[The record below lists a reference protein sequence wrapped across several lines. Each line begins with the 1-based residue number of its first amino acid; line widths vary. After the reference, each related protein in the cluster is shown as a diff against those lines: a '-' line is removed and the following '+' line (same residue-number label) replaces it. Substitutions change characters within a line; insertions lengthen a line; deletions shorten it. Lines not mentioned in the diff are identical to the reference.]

1 MKLICGE
8 KTVQSLPKFD
18 FIEDLSLSAFLKHY
32 SNIAESIKLIK
43 EITFYRWISMY
54 YVFPTRASV
63 FLTSL
68 TKFGGKKMRS
78 SRRERC
84 FYSDYFISKCN
95 FIEESFFHI
104 AQQSNRRSRCFSF
117 LLSLNS
123 FFSLIF
129 SSFSRWRL
137 LIFAPKKLG
146 RRV

>member
-8 KTVQSLPKFD
+8 KTVQSLPKFN

-32 SNIAESIKLIK
+32 SNISESIKLIK
-43 EITFYRWISMY
+43 EIIFYRWISMY
-54 YVFPTRASV
+54 DVFPTRASV

-129 SSFSRWRL
+129 SSFSC
-137 LIFAPKKLG
+137 
-146 RRV
+146 

>member
-84 FYSDYFISKCN
+84 FYSNYFIPKCN
-95 FIEESFFHI
+95 YIEESFFHI
-104 AQQSNRRSRCFSF
+104 AQQSNRRSCCFCF
-117 LLSLNS
+117 LLSLSS
-123 FFSLIF
+123 FLSLIF
-129 SSFSRWRL
+129 SSFSY
-137 LIFAPKKLG
+137 
-146 RRV
+146 

>member
-63 FLTSL
+63 FLTLL

-84 FYSDYFISKCN
+84 FYSNYFIPKCYY
-95 FIEESFFHI
+95 IEESFFHI
-104 AQQSNRRSRCFSF
+104 ALQSNKRSCCFCF
-117 LLSLNS
+117 LLSLSS
-123 FFSLIF
+123 FLSLIF
-129 SSFSRWRL
+129 SSFSH
-137 LIFAPKKLG
+137 
-146 RRV
+146 

>member
-1 MKLICGE
+1 MIKKHNRNLSTTLDGTFQPINLICHG

-18 FIEDLSLSAFLKHY
+18 FPEDLSLFTFLKHY

-84 FYSDYFISKCN
+84 FYSNYFIPKCN
-95 FIEESFFHI
+95 YIEE
-104 AQQSNRRSRCFSF
+104 SNRRSCCFCF
-117 LLSLNS
+117 LLSLSS
-123 FFSLIF
+123 FLSLIF
-129 SSFSRWRL
+129 SSFSH
-137 LIFAPKKLG
+137 
-146 RRV
+146 

>member
-43 EITFYRWISMY
+43 EITFYRWLSMY

-84 FYSDYFISKCN
+84 FYSNYFIPKCYY
-95 FIEESFFHI
+95 IEESFFHI
-104 AQQSNRRSRCFSF
+104 ALQSNKRSCCFCF
-117 LLSLNS
+117 LLSLSS
-123 FFSLIF
+123 FLSLIF
-129 SSFSRWRL
+129 SSFSH
-137 LIFAPKKLG
+137 
-146 RRV
+146 

>member
-84 FYSDYFISKCN
+84 FYSNYFIPKCYY
-95 FIEESFFHI
+95 IEESFFHI
-104 AQQSNRRSRCFSF
+104 ALQSNKRSCCFCF
-117 LLSLNS
+117 LLSLSS
-123 FFSLIF
+123 FLSLIF
-129 SSFSRWRL
+129 SSFSH
-137 LIFAPKKLG
+137 
-146 RRV
+146 

>member
-43 EITFYRWISMY
+43 EITFYRWLSMY

-84 FYSDYFISKCN
+84 FYSNYFIPKCN
-95 FIEESFFHI
+95 YIEESFFHI
-104 AQQSNRRSRCFSF
+104 AQ
-117 LLSLNS
+117 
-123 FFSLIF
+123 
-129 SSFSRWRL
+129 
-137 LIFAPKKLG
+137 
-146 RRV
+146 